1 MFTANQERLRWLND
15 ALLRPPDDAA
25 ETTGP
30 FGKLPPELLDMVARK
45 LLECRPGQLRA
56 DAAEAARAFARFVQ
70 LSRAFGVVSTSLRLE
85 AACIG
90 RCARPDFSVPELPFY
105 QQVRCELEQELVSR
119 SLLLCLRLGLLAGDG
134 WTCNASRVLC
144 QNREWRLFDKGV
156 WAPIVRKVVGER
168 VMKLRMAWGRGGVLL
183 GGGDEVALVGT
194 EEGLLAISSAPSKT
208 LTPETEL
215 RVVYSRP
222 GVVPSK
228 AACRGSLL
236 AFGYATGA
244 HSYVLETWDTGRDVR
259 VDVRE
264 EEGILDEL
272 WFSPGGVLHRLATS
286 WHVNGL
292 PQHGQVCRDAA
303 VWLRRSKG
311 ADHNL
316 RPHFIVGRQNN
327 ICLAHCAETS
337 AVVVLHSHP
346 NHGYG
351 MALCWTQN
359 LWQEWPSRDRCGC
372 CLDASALSGHID
384 DYETVNPGRDVVD
397 LSPRGDRLIVCGRGH
412 VVPAFKIYAQNDAG
426 EWALGAEVDIGIAC
440 GCRFLGADVAIAQ
453 AHGTWSSCG
462 SMYAVVM
469 ETIHTGLL
477 MFEATESLRTGFVAS
492 KFWRTH
498 SSFLPTKL
506 LWCKDGLWAQ
516 SNAGAGAILRLGFC
530 GAL

>member
-1 MFTANQERLRWLND
+1 MFTANQARLRWLSD
-15 ALLRPPDDAA
+15 ALIRSPDAAAAA
-25 ETTGP
+25 ETATPPTGP
-30 FGKLPPELLDMVARK
+30 FGQLPPELLDVVARK
-45 LLECRPGQLRA
+45 LLECRPDQLWA
-56 DAAEAARAFARFVQ
+56 DAARAARAFAHFVQ

-85 AACIG
+85 AASIG

-105 QQVRCELEQELVSR
+105 RQVQYELEQEIVSR

-134 WTCNASRVLC
+134 WTCNDGRVRC
-144 QNREWRLFDKGV
+144 QNREWRTFDNGV
-156 WAPIVRKVVGER
+156 WVPVVRKVVGER
-168 VMKLRMAWGRGGVLL
+168 AMKLQMAWGRDGVLL

-194 EEGLLAISSAPSKT
+194 EGGLLVISSAPSKT
-208 LTPETEL
+208 LTPDTEL

-244 HSYVLETWDTGRDVR
+244 NGYVLETWDTERDVR

-272 WFSPGGVLHRLATS
+272 WLSPGGVLHRLTTS
-286 WHVNGL
+286 G
-292 PQHGQVCRDAA
+292 REAA

-316 RPHFIVGRQNN
+316 RPHFIVGRKNT

-351 MALCWTQN
+351 QALCWTQN
-359 LWQEWPSRDRCGC
+359 LWQEWPRKDRCC
-372 CLDASALSGHID
+372 FHNSAPLRHID

-397 LSPRGDRLIVCGRGH
+397 MSPRGDRLIVCGRGH
-412 VVPAFKIYAQNDAG
+412 VVPAFKIYAQNDDG
-426 EWALGAEVDIGIAC
+426 QWVLGAEIDIGIAC
-440 GCRFLGADVAIAQ
+440 GCAFLGADVAIAQ

-469 ETIHTGLL
+469 ETVHTGLL
-477 MFEATESLRTGFVAS
+477 MFEATESLRTGRVVS
-492 KFWRTH
+492 KFWRAH

-506 LWCKDGLWAQ
+506 LWCNGLWAQ
-516 SNAGAGAILRLGFC
+516 SKAGTGAILRLGFC

>member
-85 AACIG
+85 AASIG
-90 RCARPDFSVPELPFY
+90 RCARPNFSVPELPFY
-105 QQVRCELEQELVSR
+105 RQVRCELEQELVSR

-144 QNREWRLFDKGV
+144 QNREWRLFDKSAL
-156 WAPIVRKVVGER
+156 APVVREVVGER
-168 VMKLRMAWGRGGVLL
+168 VMKLQMAWSRGGVLL
-183 GGGDEVALVGT
+183 GGGDGVALVGT
-194 EEGLLAISSAPSKT
+194 EEGLLVVSSAPSKT
-208 LTPETEL
+208 LTPESEL
-215 RVVYSRP
+215 QVVYSRQ
-222 GVVPSK
+222 GVVPGK

-236 AFGYATGA
+236 AFGYETSDR
-244 HSYVLETWDTGRDVR
+244 SYVLETWDTGRDVR

-412 VVPAFKIYAQNDAG
+412 VVPAFKIYAQNDSG